1 MSMATHTVKTTYS
14 LDVETVRKLE
24 AMARRWNVSKSE
36 ALRRAIR
43 AAARQGLPNEG
54 RDALKALDSLQRSL
68 NLGAEAADQW
78 KKSARAERQASSKR
92 RKTRTE
98 LFT

>member
-1 MSMATHTVKTTYS
+1 MGMAIPTVKTTYS

-54 RDALKALDSLQRSL
+54 HDALKALDRLQQSL

-78 KKSARAERQASSKR
+78 KKSTRAERQASSKR

-98 LFT
+98 